1 MPLGKHRHV
10 CAQDPPGLAPITI
23 SLPSVPPLSF
33 PLNQEQ
39 GLSVPGMEQAP
50 PCPRAFAHAVST
62 LEYSSLTWL
71 ARWYCISRS
80 QPSRQ
85 RLPYTPHPLQE
96 LGLFERQPGQEQ
108 KAGSGQGV
116 DGAGARP
123 GGDHWVGG
131 WG

>member
-50 PCPRAFAHAVST
+50 PCPRAFAHAIST
-62 LEYSSLTWL
+62 PGILFLDLVSSLVLHLQVSAQSSTPPL
-71 ARWYCISRS
+71 HPP
-80 QPSRQ
+80 PS
-85 RLPYTPHPLQE
+85 
-96 LGLFERQPGQEQ
+96 
-108 KAGSGQGV
+108 
-116 DGAGARP
+116 AGA
-123 GGDHWVGG
+123 WII
-131 WG
+131 